1 MKIHSK
7 FSGIRGSVTLYNRAV
22 RFAYM
27 ITAEAKRRL
36 KILDHWKN
44 HGLSST
50 VDAFSVSNLLFDNTT
65 KFNEKL
71 NEYLLFYNT
80 KRVHCAFKNKKAPL
94 EVLTASEYYVKK
106 LPAECRNGWTYS
118 IALHFLSGVI

>member
-118 IALHFLSGVI
+118 GS